1 MSKSQKAIMNLQEI
15 MYKQP
20 ILNVG
25 TIGHVANGKSTIVKY
40 LTSKET
46 QQFAK
51 EKERNITI
59 RLGYANAKIW
69 KCASCPEPECFS
81 SSNSSLMSKRCNLC
95 KELTELVNH
104 ISIVDCPG
112 HNELTSTMLNG
123 SSVMDYTILVEACN
137 NADIPAPQT
146 AEHLVATTAANIPT
160 CVIIMNK
167 IDLTKKDKAR
177 DQIGVITKYVSDITK
192 SNRIPS
198 VVPVSA
204 TIGVNI
210 DVVCQQLSMLSIPS
224 VRDPSAQF
232 KMIIIRS
239 FDINK
244 PGVDVT
250 KLHGGVIGGTIMR
263 GTLRVGDK
271 INIYPGMVKSIPD
284 EKKEREGADFMYE
297 PLTGEVLSIK
307 SDMNELDFAIPG
319 GLLGIQLTIDP
330 AFSKGDNLA
339 GSLVLKKE
347 DVEKSIE
354 LKKSLVYVYDKII
367 IKMNKFLISEEIVAK
382 LFKSKPDLM
391 INVNSNNIECKVKTY
406 KHSKQILFLFL
417 NQPIAIDSQNNLA
430 TIMIKGSGG
439 GSGKEIIGRGVISDG
454 VSCEIIA

>member
-1 MSKSQKAIMNLQEI
+1 MSKSQKPVINLQEI
-15 MYKQP
+15 MYKQSV
-20 ILNVG
+20 LNVG
-25 TIGHVANGKSTIVKY
+25 TIGHVANGKSTLVKY

-46 QQFAK
+46 QQFTK

-69 KCASCPEPECFS
+69 KCASCSEPECFS
-81 SSNSSLMSKRCNLC
+81 SSDSSLMSKRCQFC
-95 KELTELVNH
+95 KELLELVNH

-137 NADIPAPQT
+137 NINIPAPQT

-160 CVIIMNK
+160 CMIVMNK
-167 IDLTKKDKAR
+167 IDLIKKDKAR
-177 DQIGVITKYVSDITK
+177 DQIEIINKYISDITK
-192 SNRIPS
+192 CDKNPPVI
-198 VVPVSA
+198 PVSA
-204 TIGVNI
+204 TIGDNI
-210 DVVCQQLSMLSIPS
+210 DVVCQQLSMLKVPPI
-224 VRDPSAQF
+224 RDPSAQF

-284 EKKEREGADFMYE
+284 DKKEKEGADFMYD
-297 PLTGEVLSIK
+297 PIMGEVLSIK
-307 SDMNELDFAIPG
+307 TDMNELEFAIPG

-330 AFSKGDNLA
+330 AFSRGDNLA
-339 GSLVLKKE
+339 GSLVLKKTDME
-347 DVEKSIE
+347 QTSES
-354 LKKSLVYVYDKII
+354 KKSLVYVYDKII
-367 IKMNKFLISEEIVAK
+367 VKINKFLISEDTAK
-382 LFKSKPDLM
+382 KMLKDIPNLI
-391 INVNSNNIECKVKTY
+391 INVNSNNIDCRIKTY
-406 KHSKQILFLFL
+406 KSSTRKLFLFL
-417 NQPIAIDSQNNLA
+417 NRPIAIDSQDNLV
-430 TIMIKGSGG
+430 TIMRGGDGG
-439 GSGKEIIGRGVISDG
+439 GSKEIIGRGVILDG
-454 VSCEIIA
+454 ISCEALV